1 MGRGLAVG
9 AQLALAAVMS
19 IGLATTTQIKPTNTL
34 PSLKTRVPV
43 AAPSQEDLAAAQET
57 ERLNGAMN
65 ALSSKDAALY
75 RTIFAA
81 QQKGDWIKADRLL
94 SDLSDK
100 RLVGSV
106 MADRFER
113 RGAEAGE
120 LVEWLESFPTQPEA
134 DRLYALA
141 RKAGVKNPPQ
151 PQAADTW
158 SGSGETD
165 SAANFSPDLMVRS
178 TAPRSETQKAAS
190 TIRRAIRKG
199 DPWKAKDLLLAIQ
212 NDKQLAGTFAADAQ
226 AVVAEAFFRAGER
239 DQATALANAAA
250 GANQPLGLWIRGL
263 IAWEKDDFST
273 ARTVFSR
280 LTTHPALSDTNR
292 AAAHFWAYRAESRE
306 GNKRQARENLE
317 RAASVPKSFYGLL
330 ASQLLEKGVNSSL
343 EKNDS
348 LPKWG
353 LRHRALLSAHPAG
366 WRALALVQI
375 GQTEKAE
382 AELRRLNPLGNGAKQ
397 KAMLALA
404 DYVPMPTLAL
414 QLAGLSG
421 KQGFDPMAYPLLP
434 WEPANGF
441 SVDKAL
447 LFALAR
453 HESLFD
459 PTAISVRGA
468 QGLMQIMPA
477 TANVMVKK
485 DATLSALAAQG
496 DIFDPSFNMAV
507 GQKYV
512 QHLASLPQIGNNLML
527 LLAAYNGGP
536 AKAMNWAQGKEGADP
551 LLFLESI
558 PVRETRNYIARVL
571 PHYWAYRVRLGN
583 PTTALREL
591 AEGKWPQPSLNEG
604 SRVRVAEAGRTTTK

>member
-1 MGRGLAVG
+1 MGRSLAVG

-43 AAPSQEDLAAAQET
+43 AAPSQEDIAAAQET
-57 ERLNGAMN
+57 ERLNNAMN
-65 ALSSKDAALY
+65 VLNDRDAALY
-75 RTIFAA
+75 RTIFAT
-81 QQKGDWIKADRLL
+81 QEKGDWAKADRLMITL
-94 SDLSDK
+94 TDK

-106 MADRFER
+106 MADRFEK
-113 RGAEAGE
+113 RGGTAEE
-120 LVEWLESFPTQPEA
+120 LIAWLEAFPTHPEA
-134 DRLYALA
+134 STLYAMA
-141 RKAGVKNPPQ
+141 RKAGAKSPPR
-151 PQAADTW
+151 PEAADTW
-158 SGSGETD
+158 SGGGEVD
-165 SAANFSPDLMVRS
+165 SAANFSPDLMVQS
-178 TAPRSETQKAAS
+178 TAPNSSTKKAALA
-190 TIRRAIRKG
+190 IRKALRKG
-199 DPWKAKDLLLAIQ
+199 DPWKAKDLLLAVQ

-239 DQATALANAAA
+239 DQATALATAAA

-263 IAWEKDDFST
+263 IAWEKDHLAI
-273 ARTVFSR
+273 ARAAFTR

-292 AAAHFWAYRAESRE
+292 AAAHFWAYRTESKE
-306 GNKRQARENLE
+306 GNRKQAREHLE
-317 RAASVPKSFYGLL
+317 HAALTPRSFYGLL
-330 ASQLLEKGVNSSL
+330 AIQLLGRDPTTIHGAKEF
-343 EKNDS
+343 

-353 LRHRALLSAHPAG
+353 SRHRALLVNHPAG

-382 AELRRLNPLGNGAKQ
+382 AELRRLNPLGNNAKQ
-397 KAMLALA
+397 QAMLALA
-404 DYVPMPTLAL
+404 DYVPMPALAL
-414 QLAGLSG
+414 QLANLSD

-434 WEPANGF
+434 WEPAGGF
-441 SVDKAL
+441 AVDRAL

-468 QGLMQIMPA
+468 RGLMQIMPA
-477 TANVMVKK
+477 TANVMIKR
-485 DATLSALAAQG
+485 DATLSAMAAES
-496 DIFDPSFNMAV
+496 DIIFDPAFNMAV

-571 PHYWAYRVRLGN
+571 PHYWAYRVRLGK
-583 PTTALREL
+583 PTNVLREL
-591 AEGKWPQPSLNEG
+591 AEGKWPEPSLGEG
-604 SRVRVAEAGRTTTK
+604 KAVRVAQATTTK

>member
-19 IGLATTTQIKPTNTL
+19 IGLATTTQIKPANTL

-43 AAPSQEDLAAAQET
+43 AAPSQEDLAAAE
-57 ERLNGAMN
+57 EVAHLNKAM
-65 ALSSKDAALY
+65 AVLSDKDAALY

-81 QQKGDWIKADRLL
+81 QQKGDRARADRLL
-94 SDLSDK
+94 LSLSDK

-106 MADRFER
+106 IADRFEKQ
-113 RGAEAGE
+113 GGTAEE
-120 LVEWLESFPTQPEA
+120 LVEWLNAFPTHPEA
-134 DRLYALA
+134 TMLYTMA
-141 RKAGVKNPPQ
+141 RNAGVKTPPR
-151 PQAADTW
+151 PEAADTW
-158 SGSGETD
+158 SGGGEVD
-165 SAANFSPDLMVRS
+165 SAANFSPDLMVKS
-178 TAPRSETQKAAS
+178 TAPNSGANKAAVA
-190 TIRRAIRKG
+190 IRKALRKG
-199 DPWKAKDLLLAIQ
+199 DPWAAKDLLLAIQ

-226 AVVAEAFFRAGER
+226 AVVAEAFFRVGER

-263 IAWEKDDFST
+263 IAWEKDDFTT
-273 ARTVFSR
+273 AKAAFNR

-292 AAAHFWAYRAESRE
+292 AAAHFWAYRAESKN
-306 GNKRQARENLE
+306 GNKRQAHEHLE
-317 RAASVPKSFYGLL
+317 HSATTPRSFYGLL
-330 ASQLLEKGVNSSL
+330 AAQLLERNPSTLDGKK
-343 EKNDS
+343 EA
-348 LPKWG
+348 LPKWSA
-353 LRHRALLSAHPAG
+353 RHRSLLSAHPSG

-375 GQTEKAE
+375 GQAERAE
-382 AELRRLNPLGNGAKQ
+382 AELRRLNPLGNTAKQ
-397 KAMLALA
+397 EAMLALA
-404 DYVPMPTLAL
+404 NYVPMPALAL
-414 QLAGLSG
+414 QLASLSG
-421 KQGFDPMAYPLLP
+421 KRGFDPMAYPLLP
-434 WEPANGF
+434 WEPSTGF

-459 PTAISVRGA
+459 PTAISTRGA
-468 QGLMQIMPA
+468 RGLMQIMPA
-477 TANVMVKK
+477 TANVMVKR
-485 DATLSALAAQG
+485 DATLLAMAEARDG

-507 GQKYV
+507 GQEYV

-536 AKAMNWAQGKEGADP
+536 AKAMNWAQGKESVDP

-571 PHYWAYRVRLGN
+571 PHYWAYRTRLGR

-591 AEGKWPQPSLNEG
+591 AEGKWPHPPLNE
-604 SRVRVAEAGRTTTK
+604 SKAVRVAEATAK